1 MCLRDLQENTL
12 MSNDIFKTQ
21 TQETWDV
28 PWPREDEYQSFRL
41 DKPQEMKRDGHF
53 TPDEI
58 MYNSIIDGCTK
69 QRNVTEAL
77 RVLEAEG
84 VAS

>member
-1 MCLRDLQENTL
+1 
-12 MSNDIFKTQ
+12 
-21 TQETWDV
+21 
-28 PWPREDEYQSFRL
+28 
-41 DKPQEMKRDGHF
+41 
-53 TPDEI
+53 

-84 VAS
+84 VASWR

>member
-1 MCLRDLQENTL
+1 
-12 MSNDIFKTQ
+12 MSNETFKTH
-21 TQETWDV
+21 TQQTWDV
-28 PWPREDEYQSFRL
+28 PWQREDEYQSF
-41 DKPQEMKRDGHF
+41 PAVGQTQEMKRDGHF

>member
-1 MCLRDLQENTL
+1 MAKRRWLPE
-12 MSNDIFKTQ
+12 FPVGQ
-21 TQETWDV
+21 T
-28 PWPREDEYQSFRL
+28 
-41 DKPQEMKRDGHF
+41 QEMKRDGHF